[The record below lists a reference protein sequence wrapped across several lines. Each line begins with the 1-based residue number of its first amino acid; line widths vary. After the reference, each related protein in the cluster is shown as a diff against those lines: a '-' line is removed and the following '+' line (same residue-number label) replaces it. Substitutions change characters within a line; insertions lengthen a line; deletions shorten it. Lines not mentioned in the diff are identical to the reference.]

1 MSGIFA
7 DSVAVVTG
15 AGSGMGRCLAQQL
28 AAKGSS
34 LALADVSEK
43 GLDETIAGLGTDDG
57 ESDATHRE
65 RGGRSAGEGDSRKR
79 WQDSTDGPRSC
90 SIMRAWRCWGIWR
103 RFRCR
108 SFAG

>member
-15 AGSGMGRCLAQQL
+15 AGSGMGRSLAQQL

-43 GLDETIAGLGTDDG
+43 GLDETIAGL
-57 ESDATHRE
+57 E
-65 RGGRSAGEGDSRKR
+65 RTTGKVTRHIVNVAEEAQVKKFADEVA
-79 WQDSTDGPRSC
+79 DSTEGPRSC